1 MINCQ
6 NQTKNIT
13 FRTKGRMWGCADP
26 RSWIICFIENT
37 SFDYTKMPGS
47 SFIYFSFFT
56 REGGGGVMG
65 ILNTKFVFR
74 TRYCCNKIR
83 RGKIN
88 EIISTSDGRFTAITP
103 GLTGTNRRAR
113 ACNEQLSWRVGRV
126 INQIQ
131 THLYYRIN
139 YNGTE
144 ILRSW

>member
-1 MINCQ
+1 
-6 NQTKNIT
+6 
-13 FRTKGRMWGCADP
+13 
-26 RSWIICFIENT
+26 
-37 SFDYTKMPGS
+37 
-47 SFIYFSFFT
+47 
-56 REGGGGVMG
+56 MG
-65 ILNTKFVFR
+65 ILYTTFVLR
-74 TRYCCNKIR
+74 TRYWCKKIR

-88 EIISTSDGRFTAITP
+88 VIISTSDGRFTAITS

-113 ACNEQLSWRVGRV
+113 PCNEQFNWRVGRV